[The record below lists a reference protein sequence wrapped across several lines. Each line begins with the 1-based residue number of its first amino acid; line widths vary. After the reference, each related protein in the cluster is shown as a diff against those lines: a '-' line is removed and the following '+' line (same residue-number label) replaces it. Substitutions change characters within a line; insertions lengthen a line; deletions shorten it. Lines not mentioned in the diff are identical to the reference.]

1 MASRIATAAE
11 EYANDG
17 EIVAAID
24 ALSTADTLR
33 LSKVAAF
40 RARSLAALGLGTSA
54 DDLVQEALARTL
66 HGNRRWRKAVKFV
79 THLTQ
84 TIRSIASHGR
94 EELKGGAVVPATS
107 DDAEGALDGVSV
119 LSATVDPERAAAAL
133 EQLDQ
138 IAARFESDA
147 EVTLVMTRLA
157 QGMTGPEIQTDLDMT
172 QTQYETIMT
181 RLRRGVDRREGWRP
195 S

>member
-1 MASRIATAAE
+1 MVSTTATAAE
-11 EYANDG
+11 EYATDG

-40 RARSLAALGLGTSA
+40 RARGLAAFGLGTSA
-54 DDLVQEALARTL
+54 DDLLQEAIARTL
-66 HGNRRWRKAVKFV
+66 NGSRRWRKTVKFV

-84 TIRSIASHGR
+84 TIRSIANHAR

-107 DDAEGALDGVSV
+107 DDAEGTLDGVSV
-119 LSATVDPERAAAAL
+119 WSATPDPERAAAAI
-133 EQLDQ
+133 EQLDK
-138 IAARFESDA
+138 ISESFESDA
-147 EVTLVMTRLA
+147 EVGLILTRLA
-157 QGMTGPEIQTDLDMT
+157 RGMTGPEIQANLDIT
-172 QTQYETIMT
+172 QTEYETIMT

-195 S
+195 